1 MNKNEMWAMV
11 KKYDKAIPQKALEHY
26 ITYKRSGGKR
36 INKKYEEIYQKV
48 YRVGSK

>member
-11 KKYDKAIPQKALEHY
+11 KKYDKAIPQKAFECY
-26 ITYKRSGGKR
+26 ITYKRAGGKR
-36 INKKYEEIYQKV
+36 VNKKYEEYYQKI